1 MMFSSESELDAL
13 NKSDDITLYHDNFTD
28 EKSLQNNGTQD
39 STKIENKSGMSS
51 QQSSDLQCQTQDKEN
66 AKQVKEQLFKLMAPE
81 EISDNFN
88 GNQFEEATEKTEFFP
103 NEISKESKPPVVLFT
118 EIQKKE
124 NENSF
129 GKSTT
134 EPRKDLTEHDY
145 SIHTTKNNDELIKQV
160 ESLHKTL
167 LLPNLDEQQI
177 KPERSQ
183 IVDGLQVHFASPL
196 FVYHE
201 YSISECSSRTE
212 TMDSDSSMEILESE
226 IRSDE
231 SYVEKKTRGISKG
244 PLEIIEESM
253 ESKGP
258 LEVLEESMENKGPLE
273 ESTESYGPLEVLE
286 DYMEMNCPL
295 EVLDESLERKVPL
308 EVLEKSMESKGP
320 LEVLEES
327 IEIEGRLEVLEE
339 SMESKGPLEVLEK
352 SMESKGPLEVLEESM
367 ESKGPLEVIEK
378 SIERKGPLEVIGKSM
393 ELSTN
398 KFEKISD
405 TSSKVFEDDLDPVMR
420 DSSISIS
427 THTVIP
433 SIYNNKLSEES
444 VQVVPSS
451 SFENKMVNDS
461 ECPIPSDD
469 SSQEDKIIS
478 EVRNTLEN
486 LIVQC
491 CDINDVCL
499 KNNFEVKCTPEPN
512 CDLSTLRVSFEEKG
526 ISQFSLNKKVLE
538 TFSDLNGHEVR
549 QVVTKDLTKFD
560 IDELDEAILLNSNQQ
575 QSSDNINFENSV
587 SEELSSTEN
596 SKLEM
601 IEFESSINLETE
613 NNMSQ
618 MGDSANISNTP
629 NYSDKAKLLKEE
641 NEEKVSQIWSPK
653 CLESKGEI
661 EESEIAMSSCDNQ
674 VTSISLHSQ
683 QSVEEQPNSQLQIF
697 DSEIESSESE
707 TEMNASCIQVEEIK
721 PLIGLNAMSN
731 SNENDEISESEA
743 SVDQCIINFENTRK
757 GDGHLNNNKSE
768 KQDLCAEAQKD
779 GDNCYS
785 ISTEEVEQFTNV
797 TMVFSNENEGLK
809 TDHEHT
815 FNGKDD
821 HIDEKQ
827 NISKEFPAD
836 FTDLPKSDLTDNDRQ
851 DDTTSIQISKNVL
864 KNYNLDKDQ
873 ESNVPITESNIDFNG
888 FSNSKNQQQ
897 ELNPCY
903 ESSESIVIN
912 KQLDL
917 HLNAVSE
924 DAKLQVQES
933 TSINQNDE
941 ERIIKVNENHLS
953 SNYLQTNQT
962 KGRLYRK
969 RSVNK
974 TDIEDGEPSAKVS
987 TYHSISEGLD
997 QYKYTDVGLVYKEG
1011 IQHGDSKLSEPV
1023 DIKMTEE
1030 LHYNDKQKDYCAKE
1044 QMDQTVPYEID
1055 CGVKLATETLYSQQ
1069 MDKKEDYDMCPLDMK
1084 GDGKHIL
1091 PEEMSEDYICRETN
1105 DLVGNSMAF
1114 KWKYVPSID
1123 LTDSVVPNCEEEKEA
1138 NSLLPAP
1145 MKTCKKPYR
1154 LGLSKRQKLSSLH
1167 PKLKR
1172 V

>member
-39 STKIENKSGMSS
+39 STKIENKSGMSP

-118 EIQKKE
+118 EIQEKE

-129 GKSTT
+129 GKS
-134 EPRKDLTEHDY
+134 EHDY

-212 TMDSDSSMEILESE
+212 TMDSESSMEILESE

-231 SYVEKKTRGISKG
+231 SCVENKTRDISKG

-273 ESTESYGPLEVLE
+273 ESIESNGPLEVLE
-286 DYMEMNCPL
+286 DSMEMKGSL
-295 EVLDESLERKVPL
+295 EVLDESMER
-308 EVLEKSMESKGP
+308 KGP
-320 LEVLEES
+320 LEVLENY
-327 IEIEGRLEVLEE
+327 
-339 SMESKGPLEVLEK
+339 MESKALEVLEK
-352 SMESKGPLEVLEESM
+352 SIESMGPLKVLEKSVESKGTLELLEESM
-367 ESKGPLEVIEK
+367 KSKGPQEVLDE
-378 SIERKGPLEVIGKSM
+378 SM
-393 ELSTN
+393 ELSTHRS
-398 KFEKISD
+398 EEISD
-405 TSSKVFEDDLDPVMR
+405 TSTKDSEEDLHPVMCS
-420 DSSISIS
+420 DQFENKSTSNLSIKMSA
-427 THTVIP
+427 HTVIP
-433 SIYNNKLSEES
+433 SIYNDKLSKES
-444 VQVVPSS
+444 VQVVPIS
-451 SFENKMVNDS
+451 SFENKMVNES
-461 ECPIPSDD
+461 ESLIPSND

-478 EVRNTLEN
+478 EVRYILEN
-486 LIVQC
+486 LIIQC
-491 CDINDVCL
+491 CDINDECL
-499 KNNFEVKCTPEPN
+499 KNDFDVKCTSEPN
-512 CDLSTLRVSFEEKG
+512 CGLDSLKVSFEEKG
-526 ISQFSLNKKVLE
+526 ISQFSPNKKELE
-538 TFSDLNGHEVR
+538 TFSDLNGQEVR
-549 QVVTKDLTKFD
+549 QVITKDFTKFD
-560 IDELDEAILLNSNQQ
+560 IGELDETILLNFNQQ
-575 QSSDNINFENSV
+575 QSSDNTNFENSV
-587 SEELSSTEN
+587 AEGLSFTEN
-596 SKLEM
+596 SKLVM
-601 IEFESSINLETE
+601 IETE

-618 MGDSANISNTP
+618 MGDLPNISDTP
-629 NYSDKAKLLKEE
+629 NYSDKAKILKEE
-641 NEEKVSQIWSPK
+641 NEEKVNQILSPK
-653 CLESKGEI
+653 CLESKDET
-661 EESEIAMSSCDNQ
+661 EESEIEMSSCENQ
-674 VTSISLHSQ
+674 IQDTSISSHSQ
-683 QSVEEQPNSQLQIF
+683 QSVEEQSYSQLQIF
-697 DSEIESSESE
+697 DSENESTESE
-707 TEMNASCIQVEEIK
+707 TEMKESCIQVEKIK
-721 PLIGLNAMSN
+721 PLNGLNDKTN
-731 SNENDEISESEA
+731 GNENDEISESEA
-743 SVDQCIINFENTRK
+743 SVEQCIIKFENSRK
-757 GDGHLNNNKSE
+757 GDEDLNNNKSDE
-768 KQDLCAEAQKD
+768 QYLCTEVQKED
-779 GDNCYS
+779 SNPT
-785 ISTEEVEQFTNV
+785 IEVGPSKNV
-797 TMVFSNENEGLK
+797 AMVFSDASESLK
-809 TDHEHT
+809 IDHEHI
-815 FNGKDD
+815 FNGNDE
-821 HIDEKQ
+821 HLNEKQ
-827 NISKEFPAD
+827 NIPEESPAYLTDSKQ
-836 FTDLPKSDLTDNDRQ
+836 KSDLIIDDRH
-851 DDTTSIQISKNVL
+851 DDTTSIQVSINVS

-873 ESNVPITESNIDFNG
+873 ESNVPITESNIDFNDL
-888 FSNSKNQQQ
+888 SNSKNQQQ

-917 HLNAVSE
+917 HLNAARE
-924 DAKLQVQES
+924 DAKLQVQKS
-933 TSINQNDE
+933 FSINQNDE
-941 ERIIKVNENHLS
+941 ERLIKVNENHLS

-962 KGRLYRK
+962 KGRLDRK

-1011 IQHGDSKLSEPV
+1011 KQHGDSKVSEPV

-1069 MDKKEDYDMCPLDMK
+1069 MGMINLIFIIFYFVENL
-1084 GDGKHIL
+1084 
-1091 PEEMSEDYICRETN
+1091 
-1105 DLVGNSMAF
+1105 
-1114 KWKYVPSID
+1114 
-1123 LTDSVVPNCEEEKEA
+1123 
-1138 NSLLPAP
+1138 
-1145 MKTCKKPYR
+1145 
-1154 LGLSKRQKLSSLH
+1154 
-1167 PKLKR
+1167 
-1172 V
+1172 